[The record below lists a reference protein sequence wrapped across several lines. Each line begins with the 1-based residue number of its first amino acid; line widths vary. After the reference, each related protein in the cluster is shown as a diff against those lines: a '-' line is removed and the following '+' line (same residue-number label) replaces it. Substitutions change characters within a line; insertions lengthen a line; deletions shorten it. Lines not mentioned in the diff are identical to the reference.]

1 MPTGRNALAAAP
13 QGFGAEPL
21 ALTWKQQSGLI
32 GLSIINFILR
42 VLTLGIYHFWGKTE
56 VRRRIWSAIR
66 LNGEPLEYT
75 GTGMELF
82 LGFLVILFCVFLPLL
97 LVGGV
102 LVYAYG
108 QRSGVVQAYYV
119 LVYVAFFFLIGVAIH
134 RALRYRLA
142 RTRWR
147 GIRGG
152 LEGSSLAFAWT
163 YFWTALLIPLTLF
176 WIIPWR
182 ATKLQ
187 GLLSNDMRFGNRPF
201 HFMGRSGLLYG
212 RFAVAWIGT
221 ILLFAAASAGVA
233 FSMYL
238 VGFDPQ
244 PAAVPGG
251 PPSIDPKAM
260 AAIMT
265 AVVPVMVVFYLLFG
279 FIIAWYQAGVFNHF
293 AAQTSYEGATFKGR
307 ATAWSL
313 IWLVISNLLIVS
325 LTLGLLAPVA
335 QARAARYMVQRLSID
350 GTVPL
355 GDIAQ
360 RAEDPM
366 RRGEGLSQVFD
377 VDAF

>member
-1 MPTGRNALAAAP
+1 MPTARDTLAAAP
-13 QGFGAEPL
+13 QRFGAEPL

-32 GLSIINFILR
+32 GLSIVNFILR
-42 VLTLGIYHFWGKTE
+42 LLTLGIYHFWGKTE

-82 LGFLVILFCVFLPLL
+82 LGFLVVLFCFFVPLL
-97 LVGGV
+97 VVGFA

-108 QRSGVVQAYYV
+108 QQSGVVQAYYV
-119 LVYVAFFFLIGVAIH
+119 LAYVTFFFLIGAAIH

-152 LEGSSLAFAWT
+152 LEGSSVRFAWT
-163 YFWTALLIPLTLF
+163 YFWTALLVPFTLG
-176 WIIPWR
+176 WIMPWR

-201 HFMGRSGLLYG
+201 RFLARSGPLYG
-212 RFAVAWIGT
+212 RFAVAWVGT
-221 ILLFAAASAGVA
+221 ILLFVAASAGVA
-233 FSMYL
+233 ASMYL

-244 PAAVPGG
+244 PAAVPGR
-251 PPSIDPKAM
+251 PPSINPKAV
-260 AAIMT
+260 AAI
-265 AVVPVMVVFYLLFG
+265 VPVMLVFYLLFG
-279 FIIAWYQAGVFNHF
+279 LIVAWYQAGAFNHF
-293 AAQTSYEGATFKGR
+293 AAQTSYEGATFKGNL
-307 ATAWSL
+307 TTWSM

-325 LTLGLLAPVA
+325 LTFGLLAPVA
-335 QARAARYMVQRLSID
+335 QARAVRYVVERLSIE
-350 GTVPL
+350 GVVPVTE
-355 GDIAQ
+355 IAQ

>member
-1 MPTGRNALAAAP
+1 MPTGRDSLAAAP
-13 QGFGAEPL
+13 QRYGAEPL

-32 GLSIINFILR
+32 GLSIVNFILR
-42 VLTLGIYHFWGKTE
+42 LLTLGIYHFWGKTE

-75 GTGMELF
+75 GTGKELF
-82 LGFLVILFCVFLPLL
+82 LGFLVVLFCFFVPFLV
-97 LVGGV
+97 VGFA
-102 LVYAYG
+102 LVYLLGPQSRLLPAFQLLAYA
-108 QRSGVVQAYYV
+108 VI
-119 LVYVAFFFLIGVAIH
+119 FFLIGVAIH

-152 LEGSSLAFAWT
+152 LEGSSLRFAWT
-163 YFWTALLIPLTLF
+163 YFWTALLIPFTLG
-176 WIIPWR
+176 WIMPWR

-201 HFMGRSGLLYG
+201 SFLARSRPLYG
-212 RFAVAWIGT
+212 RFAVAWVGT
-221 ILLFAAASAGVA
+221 VLLFVAASAGVA
-233 FSMYL
+233 VSMYL
-238 VGFDPQ
+238 VGFDAQ
-244 PAAVPGG
+244 PAAVPGR
-251 PPSIDPKAM
+251 PPSINPKAV
-260 AAIMT
+260 AAI
-265 AVVPVMVVFYLLFG
+265 VPVMVAFYLLFG
-279 FIIAWYQAGVFNHF
+279 LIVAWYQAGAFNHF
-293 AAQTSYEGATFKGR
+293 AAQTSYEGATFKGNL
-307 ATAWSL
+307 TTWSM

-335 QARAARYMVQRLSID
+335 QARAVRYVVERLSID
-350 GTVPL
+350 GLVPVTE
-355 GDIAQ
+355 IAQ